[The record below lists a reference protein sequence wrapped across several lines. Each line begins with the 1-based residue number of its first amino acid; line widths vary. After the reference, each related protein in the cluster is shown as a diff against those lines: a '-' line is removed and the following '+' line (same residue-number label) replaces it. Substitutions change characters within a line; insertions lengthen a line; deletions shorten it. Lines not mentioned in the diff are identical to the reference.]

1 MEVQLQSILR
11 PSKDICDVSALYYHQ
26 YADRIELDG
35 YFNLFYIEKRK
46 AYTTIERLFLSIRA
60 KGYDSLILYHDRT
73 AVEEIALEPEMEKSY
88 KVELP
93 YQQYQDGVFW
103 IAATMG
109 KKASGER
116 QREGQDGELPGDGD
130 DRRAQE
136 CDGDD
141 IRLLEGM
148 FVAEV
153 EERAVRPVDIG
164 IDICTY
170 RREPYVSRNLA
181 QLKTRLLD
189 REELEVSSHIRI
201 YVVDNGKTLDTHP
214 DIQQTVASSHGRI
227 QIFPNKNAGGA
238 GGFTRGML
246 EILREKEAYHLTH
259 VLLMDDDAIV
269 EPDTL
274 VRLYGLLR
282 TLRPEWE
289 DAAVGGGLMREDHPH
304 ILFCAGEAWENGT
317 VLHPEKNLDV
327 RDFDTAVCPYLTSTG
342 NERSWY
348 SAWWCCCF
356 SLKVVR
362 EDNLPLPV
370 FIHQDDIEFGQRNQK
385 KGFLFLNGI
394 NVWHRGFELS
404 FNASTLYYDIRNGA
418 IAIALYGTGDRK
430 RAILCFVMRSLTVAV
445 IRMRD
450 QDAETVYQGALDFLK
465 GPSWLWRQDPVRLN
479 DQVRRLISQYVP
491 VEEVMGQLTEKEAM
505 DLQRQIEGFWDGF
518 SMEKILE
525 SPERKKKASWLHLVT
540 FNGLLLPHD
549 RTRIKMLTSLDPPW
563 EVFRKKKVV
572 WYEPGSKK
580 ALLVQRDMRKT
591 KKMLRLYMK
600 IWIAS
605 HRYLDAALADYQKN
619 MVRMSDGKAWKEY
632 LKEK

>member
-46 AYTTIERLFLSIRA
+46 AYTTIERLFLSIRT

-73 AVEEIALEPEMEKSY
+73 AVEEIALEPEMEKCY

-189 REELEVSSHIRI
+189 REELEVSAHIRI
-201 YVVDNGKTLDTHP
+201 YVVDNGKTLDAHP

-227 QIFPNKNAGGA
+227 HIFPNKNAGGA

-327 RDFDTAVCPYLTSTG
+327 RDFNTAVCPYLTSTG

-430 RAILCFVMRSLTVAV
+430 RAILRFVMRSLTVAV

-479 DQVRRLISQYVP
+479 DQVRQLISRYVP
-491 VEEVMGQLTEKEAM
+491 VEEVMGQLTKKEAM
-505 DLQRQIEGFWDGF
+505 DLQRQIDGFWDGS